1 MPYIKPSRFFYYA
14 DILMGVCDNA
24 TSPIN
29 VVSNVGPCDLKCHYS
44 YNYPQMKLT
53 AYNRTEYLTFEADD
67 ATSQR
72 ITKSPVSYNN
82 GWYEVSEIRI
92 YSPSIHQ
99 YGGKK
104 AAAEILIIH
113 QGLTSAKPLIV
124 SIPVQDGGTIGGPM
138 GSLDAMIAA
147 AVTSPASG
155 LGALGAG
162 VPVNL
167 TGFTLNDVVPAK
179 SFFSYSGTLP
189 FNPPKCG
196 TEADFVVFNIGDAL
210 SITSK
215 TAGFLSKH
223 VTDAAFVVRAAAG
236 RLYFNKAGAMKGLAS
251 SEGDGIYIDCQPTGE
266 EGKTLVVQDTG
277 LSMLESPLVKQLV
290 SMGTQ
295 LFVGGLIMAIL
306 WVIGTKLVASAKKA
320 GGISSGGGSVAKKLG
335 KAALGR

>member
-1 MPYIKPSRFFYYA
+1 
-14 DILMGVCDNA
+14 MGVCDNA

-53 AYNRTEYLTFEADD
+53 AYNSTEYLAFEANA
-67 ATSQR
+67 ATSQQ
-72 ITKSPVSYNN
+72 ITKSPVNYNN
-82 GWYEVSEIRI
+82 GWYELSEIRI
-92 YSPSIHQ
+92 YAPSIHQ

-124 SIPVQDGGTIGGPM
+124 SSPVQDGGSIGRPM
-138 GSLDAMIAA
+138 GSLDAMIAT

-167 TGFTLNDVVPAK
+167 TGFTLNDVVPTK

-189 FNPPKCG
+189 FNPPLCG

-215 TAGFLSKH
+215 TAGLLSKY
-223 VTDAAFVVRAAAG
+223 VTDAAFVVRAASE
-236 RLYFNKAGAMKGLAS
+236 RLYFNKAGAMKGLSS

-277 LSMLESPLVKQLV
+277 LSMIESPFIKQIV

-320 GGISSGGGSVAKKLG
+320 GSISAGGGSVSRKVVGGAR
-335 KAALGR
+335 GR

>member
-1 MPYIKPSRFFYYA
+1 MSI
-14 DILMGVCDNA
+14 CDKA

-44 YNYPQMKLT
+44 YNYPQIKLT
-53 AYNRTEYLTFEADD
+53 AYNSTEYLTFETNT
-67 ATSQR
+67 ATSQQ
-72 ITKSPVSYNN
+72 ITKSPVNYNN

-92 YSPSIHQ
+92 YAPSIHE

-104 AAAEILIIH
+104 AVAEILIIH
-113 QGLTSAKPLIV
+113 QGQTSAKPLIV
-124 SIPVQDGGTIGGPM
+124 SVPVQDGGSIGGPM

-189 FNPPKCG
+189 FNPPQCG
-196 TEADFVVFNIGDAL
+196 TEADFIVFNIGDAL

-215 TAGFLSKH
+215 TSGFLSKH
-223 VTDAAFVVRAAAG
+223 VTDAAFVVRAATG
-236 RLYFNKAGAMKGLAS
+236 RLYFNKAGAMKGLES

-266 EGKTLVVQDTG
+266 EGKTLVAQDTG
-277 LSMLESPLVKQLV
+277 LSMIESPLIKQII
-290 SMGTQ
+290 SMGSQ
-295 LFVGGLIMAIL
+295 LFVGGLIMTIL
-306 WVIGTKLVASAKKA
+306 WVIGTKLVASAKKS
-320 GGISSGGGSVAKKLG
+320 GSISVGGGSAAKNIG
-335 KAALGR
+335 KAVRGGVRGR